1 MNVSD
6 FGAGSESVPKLQMIV
21 KMLESI
27 YDVTI
32 DWNQGDE
39 ALREA
44 YVSYTSLRAMGLYE
58 ATNKPSQDFTR
69 IVLITEA
76 LRIYLY
82 EIAPKRRKNIRRK

>member
-6 FGAGSESVPKLQMIV
+6 FGSGVESVPKLQMIV
-21 KMLESI
+21 KMLESM

-32 DWNQGDE
+32 DWNQGDD

-44 YVSYTSLRAMGLYE
+44 YESYTLQKRSAIYE
-58 ATNKPSQDFTR
+58 GDGQYDKEHTKF
-69 IVLITEA
+69 VLITEA

-82 EIAPKRRKNIRRK
+82 EIAPKRRKTIRRK